1 MVFQKVQMMAMMNPM
16 MPKTIMYRIANTF
29 APVMLGPQQ
38 QYLGIVSEFIVVVL
52 RFLLEL
58 K

>member
-1 MVFQKVQMMAMMNPM
+1 MMNPI

-29 APVMLGPQQ
+29 APVMFGPQQ
-38 QYLGIVSEFIVVVL
+38 QYLGIVSEFIIVVL